1 MSALASR
8 RSDRKRGEGGSYAK
22 RRVGPSGDRRTTC
35 KALELALSSSSQP
48 PPPPVLPSPACRSPK
63 AAPFPALPRRGRPCT
78 SPLPYAAERDRAD
91 RGFARRSL
99 PKLAIKPWATPVP
112 QGYLLKDCQVVDP
125 VSSEL
130 LPGRRVVK
138 IVKGV
143 VESVDELGTD
153 AQLVEAAA
161 GSAGLTVVDLDGLFV
176 CP

>member
-1 MSALASR
+1 M
-8 RSDRKRGEGGSYAK
+8 
-22 RRVGPSGDRRTTC
+22 
-35 KALELALSSSSQP
+35 
-48 PPPPVLPSPACRSPK
+48 
-63 AAPFPALPRRGRPCT
+63 
-78 SPLPYAAERDRAD
+78 
-91 RGFARRSL
+91 
-99 PKLAIKPWATPVP
+99 P